1 MTWTDGWERLIRPL
15 FTRTGGTSRMATTT
29 GGLRVGPDPAPDRYR
44 LRRSIGRGGEAVLYL
59 ADLELSGEA
68 EPVVVK
74 VLDTR
79 TTMTAEGF
87 ARISAAWSEQA
98 ELLRFV
104 HRVGV
109 IGVRE
114 HFEGP
119 PPHPQ
124 GRAEEVTGRCLYLVM
139 NHVEGL
145 DLRDWRAERTLETPA
160 ERREAARCLEQ
171 LAEVLDRLHSG
182 TATPSGRVV
191 VHGDLSPGNVMVDAD
206 GQTTLVDF
214 GLSKL
219 APEHRTTEV
228 WFTPGFAAPEV
239 HEGVRS
245 PAADRY
251 AFGAIAY
258 FLLSGETPPTA
269 PEQLRERFIAL
280 PEVTALPPER
290 RTALLALFDADPVRR
305 PESLTGW
312 VRQLRPAVVTTTSRA
327 RTATAPPPPRTPPP
341 GAVPPGAAPSARP
354 HHVAPQPSSAQPPTQ
369 PPATAPAPGRRHRPK
384 YLVPLGA
391 AAAVVLMV
399 AGGFLGA
406 RLASGGDDGDTTSGK
421 RPETPRTAT
430 ESPTA
435 EPGAEPGAS
444 SEAPGT
450 PSDDP
455 SGTPDATPSSEPE
468 PDARE
473 PQSLTALTPV
483 DGSTWKTEPA
493 VLNTR
498 EFETALTKRLP
509 CTGTSAT
516 EYNLERAWSSLRFT
530 GGITDDSPQSQ
541 GKVTFLGDG
550 KILASGTL
558 TLGKERTFDVP
569 VADVLRLRVTL
580 ATASGDCK
588 GIAAF
593 ADPVLEP

>member
-1 MTWTDGWERLIRPL
+1 
-15 FTRTGGTSRMATTT
+15 MATTT
-29 GGLRVGPDPAPDRYR
+29 GGLRVGPDATPDRYR

-79 TTMTAEGF
+79 ATMTAEGF
-87 ARISAAWSEQA
+87 ARISAAWSDQA

-119 PPHPQ
+119 PPHPPGQ
-124 GRAEEVTGRCLYLVM
+124 AGESTGRCLYLVM

-160 ERREAARCLEQ
+160 ERREAVRCLEQ

-182 TATPSGRVV
+182 AATPSGRVV
-191 VHGDLSPGNVMVDAD
+191 VHGDLSPGNVMVDSD
-206 GQTTLVDF
+206 GQATLVDF

-269 PEQLRERFIAL
+269 PEQLRERFTAL
-280 PEVTALPPER
+280 PEVAGLPPER
-290 RTALLALFDADPVRR
+290 QAALLALYDADPGRR

-327 RTATAPPPPRTPPP
+327 RTVTAPPPPTSPPP

-354 HHVAPQPSSAQPPTQ
+354 HYVAPQPPPAPPSAQPPV
-369 PPATAPAPGRRHRPK
+369 TAPDTRRPRPK
-384 YLVPLGA
+384 YLLPLGA
-391 AAAVVLMV
+391 AAAVALLVTGGVL
-399 AGGFLGA
+399 GSQ
-406 RLASGGDDGDTTSGK
+406 LASGDGGDTASGK
-421 RPETPRTAT
+421 RPEATSTVT
-430 ESPTA
+430 ESPTT
-435 EPGAEPGAS
+435 EPSPEPSAPS
-444 SEAPGT
+444 DAPGT
-450 PSDDP
+450 PTPDA
-455 SGTPDATPSSEPE
+455 SGTPDADSSPTHVD
-468 PDARE
+468 PQ

-483 DGSTWKTEPA
+483 DGIDFATEPV

-498 EFETALTKRLP
+498 SFDTALSVSLP
-509 CTGTSAT
+509 CMGRHST
-516 EYNLERAWSSLRFT
+516 EYNLGRAWSTLRFT
-530 GGITDDSPQSQ
+530 GGMSDSSPQSQ
-541 GKVTFLGDG
+541 GKVTLLGDG

-558 TLGKERTFDVP
+558 SLGKERAFEVP
-569 VADVLRLRVTL
+569 VTDVLRLRITVDKV
-580 ATASGDCK
+580 SGQC
-588 GIAAF
+588 GRRSRAAL

>member
-1 MTWTDGWERLIRPL
+1 
-15 FTRTGGTSRMATTT
+15 MATTT
-29 GGLRVGPDPAPDRYR
+29 GGLRVGPDSAPDRYR

-87 ARISAAWSEQA
+87 ARISAAWSDQA

-119 PPHPQ
+119 PPHPP
-124 GRAEEVTGRCLYLVM
+124 GRAGESTGRCLYLVM

-160 ERREAARCLEQ
+160 ERREAVRCLEQ

-206 GQTTLVDF
+206 GQATLVDF

-269 PEQLRERFIAL
+269 PEQLRERFTAL
-280 PEVTALPPER
+280 PEVTGLPPER
-290 RTALLALFDADPVRR
+290 RAALLQLYDADPARR

-327 RTATAPPPPRTPPP
+327 RTAAAPPRPAAPPP
-341 GAVPPGAAPSARP
+341 GGAPSARP
-354 HHVAPQPSSAQPPTQ
+354 HYVAPQPPPPAQPP
-369 PPATAPAPGRRHRPK
+369 AAAPGPGRPRSK
-384 YLVPLGA
+384 YLLPLGA
-391 AAAVVLMV
+391 AAAVVLLV
-399 AGGFLGA
+399 TGAVLGSQ
-406 RLASGGDDGDTTSGK
+406 LASDDGDTASGK
-421 RPETPRTAT
+421 RPGVTRTASGSPTTDPSPEPGAPSETPRT
-430 ESPTA
+430 PTA
-435 EPGAEPGAS
+435 
-444 SEAPGT
+444 
-450 PSDDP
+450 DP
-455 SGTPDATPSSEPE
+455 PATPDATPSSEP
-468 PDARE
+468 PARE

-483 DGSTWKTEPA
+483 DGSEWDTEPA

-498 EFETALTKRLP
+498 AFETALTKRLP
-509 CTGTSAT
+509 CFGESSST

-541 GKVTFLGDG
+541 GKVTFVGDG

-558 TLGKERTFDVP
+558 SLGKERTFDVP

-580 ATASGDCK
+580 ATASGDCQ

>member
-1 MTWTDGWERLIRPL
+1 
-15 FTRTGGTSRMATTT
+15 MATTT
-29 GGLRVGPDPAPDRYR
+29 GGLRVGPDSAPDRYR

-87 ARISAAWSEQA
+87 ARISAAWSDQA

-124 GRAEEVTGRCLYLVM
+124 GRSEESTGRCLYLVM

-160 ERREAARCLEQ
+160 ERREAVRCLEQ

-206 GQTTLVDF
+206 GQATLVDF

-258 FLLSGETPPTA
+258 FLLSGETPPTT
-269 PEQLRERFIAL
+269 PEQLRGRFTAL
-280 PEVTALPPER
+280 PEVTGLPPEQ
-290 RTALLALFDADPVRR
+290 RTTLLALFDADPGRR

-312 VRQLRPAVVTTTSRA
+312 VRQLRPAVVTTTSHA
-327 RTATAPPPPRTPPP
+327 RTATAPPPPTTPPTAP
-341 GAVPPGAAPSARP
+341 PRGPAHPGAAPFARP
-354 HHVAPQPSSAQPPTQ
+354 HDVAPQPPPAHPPTA
-369 PPATAPAPGRRHRPK
+369 PPTTPPDAKRPRRK
-384 YLVPLGA
+384 YLLPLGA
-391 AAAVVLMV
+391 AAAVTLLV
-399 AGGFLGA
+399 AGGVLGS
-406 RLASGGDDGDTTSGK
+406 RLASGDDDGDTASGK
-421 RPETPRTAT
+421 RPETTRTAS
-430 ESPTA
+430 ESPTT
-435 EPGAEPGAS
+435 EPSPEPSTPSATP
-444 SEAPGT
+444 EAPT
-450 PSDDP
+450 ADP
-455 SGTPDATPSSEPE
+455 SGTPDATPSSG
-468 PDARE
+468 PDAKE
-473 PQSLTALTPV
+473 SQSLTALTPV
-483 DGSTWKTEPA
+483 DGTEWATNPT

-498 EFETALTKRLP
+498 AFETAMTARLP
-509 CTGTSAT
+509 CYGGSRAT

-541 GKVTFLGDG
+541 GKLTILGDG

-558 TLGKERTFDVP
+558 ALGKERAFDVP
-569 VADVLRLRVTL
+569 VAGVLRLRVTL
-580 ATASGDCK
+580 ATASGDCE
-588 GIAAF
+588 GVAAL
-593 ADPVLEP
+593 AEPVLEP

>member
-1 MTWTDGWERLIRPL
+1 
-15 FTRTGGTSRMATTT
+15 MATTT
-29 GGLRVGPDPAPDRYR
+29 GGLRVGPDSAPDRYR

-87 ARISAAWSEQA
+87 ARISAAWSDQA

-119 PPHPQ
+119 PPHPP
-124 GRAEEVTGRCLYLVM
+124 GRAGESTGRCLYLVM

-160 ERREAARCLEQ
+160 ERREAVRCLEQ

-182 TATPSGRVV
+182 SATPSGRVV

-206 GQTTLVDF
+206 GQATLVDF

-258 FLLSGETPPTA
+258 FLLSGESPPTA
-269 PEQLRERFIAL
+269 PEQLRERFTAL
-280 PEVTALPPER
+280 PEVAGLPPER
-290 RTALLALFDADPVRR
+290 RAGLLALYDADPGGR

-327 RTATAPPPPRTPPP
+327 RTATAPPPPTAPPP
-341 GAVPPGAAPSARP
+341 GIAPPGAAPSTRP
-354 HHVAPQPSSAQPPTQ
+354 HYVAPQPPPAQPPAQPPTQ
-369 PPATAPAPGRRHRPK
+369 PPTTAPDPRRSRPK
-384 YLVPLGA
+384 YLLPLGA
-391 AAAVVLMV
+391 AAAVTLLV
-399 AGGFLGA
+399 AGGFLGS
-406 RLASGGDDGDTTSGK
+406 RLASGDDDGDTSSGK
-421 RPETPRTAT
+421 RPEATRTVTETPTT
-430 ESPTA
+430 QPSP
-435 EPGAEPGAS
+435 E
-444 SEAPGT
+444 PGT
-450 PSDDP
+450 PSGTPEEPTATP
-455 SGTPDATPSSEPE
+455 SGTPDATPSSEP
-468 PDARE
+468 ARRE

-483 DGSTWKTEPA
+483 DGLEYSTEPV

-498 EFETALTKRLP
+498 SFDTAMSTGLP
-509 CTGTSAT
+509 CSGFTYAT
-516 EYNLERAWSSLRFT
+516 EYNLERAWSTLRFT
-530 GGITDDSPQSQ
+530 GGITDSSPQSQ
-541 GKVTFLGDG
+541 GKVTLLGDG
-550 KILASGTL
+550 KVLASGAL
-558 TLGKERTFDVP
+558 SLGEERKFEVP
-569 VADVLRLRVTL
+569 VADVLRLRIQLTTV
-580 ATASGDCK
+580 SGKC
-588 GIAAF
+588 GRSSRAAF

>member
-1 MTWTDGWERLIRPL
+1 
-15 FTRTGGTSRMATTT
+15 MATTT
-29 GGLRVGPDPAPDRYR
+29 GGLRVGPDSAPDRYR

-87 ARISAAWSEQA
+87 ARISAAWSDQA

-119 PPHPQ
+119 PPHPR
-124 GRAEEVTGRCLYLVM
+124 GRAEESTGRCLYLVM

-145 DLRDWRAERTLETPA
+145 DLRDWRADRTLETPA
-160 ERREAARCLEQ
+160 ERREAVRCLEQ

-206 GQTTLVDF
+206 GQATLVDF

-269 PEQLRERFIAL
+269 PEQLRERFTAL
-280 PEVTALPPER
+280 PELAGLPPER
-290 RTALLALFDADPVRR
+290 RAALLQLYDADPARR

-327 RTATAPPPPRTPPP
+327 RTATTPPRPAAPPP
-341 GAVPPGAAPSARP
+341 GAVPSARP
-354 HHVAPQPSSAQPPTQ
+354 HYVAPQPPPPAQ
-369 PPATAPAPGRRHRPK
+369 PPATVPGPGRSRPK
-384 YLVPLGA
+384 HLLPLGA
-391 AAAVVLMV
+391 AAAVVLLV
-399 AGGFLGA
+399 TGAILGSQ
-406 RLASGGDDGDTTSGK
+406 LASDNGDTASGK
-421 RPETPRTAT
+421 RPGTTRKAV
-430 ESPTA
+430 ESPTTGPSP
-435 EPGAEPGAS
+435 EPGAP
-444 SEAPGT
+444 SET
-450 PSDDP
+450 PDTPTAEP
-455 SGTPDATPSSEPE
+455 SGTPDATPSSEPS
-468 PDARE
+468 ARE

-483 DGSTWKTEPA
+483 DGSEWNTGPA

-498 EFETALTKRLP
+498 AYETALTRRLP
-509 CTGTSAT
+509 CFGETSST

-541 GKVTFLGDG
+541 GKVTFVGDG

-558 TLGKERTFDVP
+558 SLGKERAFDVP

-580 ATASGDCK
+580 ATASGDCQ

>member
-1 MTWTDGWERLIRPL
+1 
-15 FTRTGGTSRMATTT
+15 MATTT
-29 GGLRVGPDPAPDRYR
+29 GGLRVGPDSAPDRYR

-79 TTMTAEGF
+79 TTMTPEGF
-87 ARISAAWSEQA
+87 ARISAAWSDQA

-119 PPHPQ
+119 PPHPL
-124 GRAEEVTGRCLYLVM
+124 GRAEESTGRCLYLVM

-145 DLRDWRAERTLETPA
+145 DLRDWRAERTLETPT
-160 ERREAARCLEQ
+160 ERREAVRCLEQ

-206 GQTTLVDF
+206 GQATLVDF

-258 FLLSGETPPTA
+258 FLLSGDTPPTA
-269 PEQLRERFIAL
+269 PEQLRERFTGL
-280 PEVTALPPER
+280 PEVAGLPPER
-290 RTALLALFDADPVRR
+290 RTALLALYDADPARR

-327 RTATAPPPPRTPPP
+327 RTATAPPPPTTPPP
-341 GAVPPGAAPSARP
+341 GAASGGAAPPGAAPSARP
-354 HHVAPQPSSAQPPTQ
+354 HYVAPQPLPTQ
-369 PPATAPAPGRRHRPK
+369 PPAPVTAPDARRPRPK
-384 YLVPLGA
+384 YLLPLGA
-391 AAAVVLMV
+391 AAAVALLVTGGVL
-399 AGGFLGA
+399 GS
-406 RLASGGDDGDTTSGK
+406 RLASGDDGDTASGK
-421 RPETPRTAT
+421 RPEATRTVT

-435 EPGAEPGAS
+435 EPSPE
-444 SEAPGT
+444 PGT
-450 PSDDP
+450 PSESPGTPTTGP
-455 SGTPDATPSSEPE
+455 SGTPDADSSPTPVDPQ
-468 PDARE
+468 

-483 DGSTWKTEPA
+483 DGIDFATEPV

-498 EFETALTKRLP
+498 SFDTALSVGLP
-509 CTGTSAT
+509 CMGRNST
-516 EYNLERAWSSLRFT
+516 EYNLGRAWSTLRFT
-530 GGITDDSPQSQ
+530 GGISDSSPQSQ
-541 GKVTFLGDG
+541 GKVTLLGDG

-558 TLGKERTFDVP
+558 SLGKERAFEVP
-569 VADVLRLRVTL
+569 VTDVLRLRITVDKV
-580 ATASGDCK
+580 SGQC
-588 GIAAF
+588 GRRSRAAL

>member
-1 MTWTDGWERLIRPL
+1 
-15 FTRTGGTSRMATTT
+15 MATTT
-29 GGLRVGPDPAPDRYR
+29 GGLRVGPDSAPDRYR

-79 TTMTAEGF
+79 TTMTPEGF
-87 ARISAAWSEQA
+87 ARISAAWSDQA

-119 PPHPQ
+119 PPHPP
-124 GRAEEVTGRCLYLVM
+124 GRAGESTGRCLYLVM

-160 ERREAARCLEQ
+160 ERREAVRCLEQ

-206 GQTTLVDF
+206 GQATLVDF

-269 PEQLRERFIAL
+269 PEQLRERFTAL
-280 PEVTALPPER
+280 PEVSGLPAER
-290 RTALLALFDADPVRR
+290 RTTLLALYDADPARR

-327 RTATAPPPPRTPPP
+327 RTATAPPPPTTP
-341 GAVPPGAAPSARP
+341 PPGAAPSARP
-354 HHVAPQPSSAQPPTQ
+354 HYVAPQPPPTQ
-369 PPATAPAPGRRHRPK
+369 PPAPVTAPDARRPRPK
-384 YLVPLGA
+384 YLLPLGA
-391 AAAVVLMV
+391 AAAVALL
-399 AGGFLGA
+399 ATGGILGSQ
-406 RLASGGDDGDTTSGK
+406 LASGDDGDTASGK
-421 RPETPRTAT
+421 RPEASRTVT

-435 EPGAEPGAS
+435 EQSPEPAP
-444 SEAPGT
+444 SESPGT
-450 PSDDP
+450 PTAGP
-455 SGTPDATPSSEPE
+455 SGTPDATPSSEPT
-468 PDARE
+468 ARE

-483 DGSTWKTEPA
+483 DGIDFATEPV

-498 EFETALTKRLP
+498 SFDTALSVGLP
-509 CTGTSAT
+509 CMGRNST
-516 EYNLERAWSSLRFT
+516 EYNLERAWSTLRFT
-530 GGITDDSPQSQ
+530 GGISDSSPQSQ
-541 GKVTFLGDG
+541 GKVTLLGDG

-558 TLGKERTFDVP
+558 SLGKERAFDVP
-569 VADVLRLRVTL
+569 VTDVLRLRITVDKV
-580 ATASGDCK
+580 SGQCGRK
-588 GIAAF
+588 SRAAL

>member
-1 MTWTDGWERLIRPL
+1 
-15 FTRTGGTSRMATTT
+15 MATTT

-327 RTATAPPPPRTPPP
+327 RTATAP
-341 GAVPPGAAPSARP
+341 
-354 HHVAPQPSSAQPPTQ
+354 
-369 PPATAPAPGRRHRPK
+369 GRRHRPK

>member
-1 MTWTDGWERLIRPL
+1 M
-15 FTRTGGTSRMATTT
+15 STTT
-29 GGLRVGPDPAPDRYR
+29 GGLRVGPDSAPDRYR

-79 TTMTAEGF
+79 TTMTPEGF
-87 ARISAAWSEQA
+87 ARISAAWSDQA

-119 PPHPQ
+119 PPHPP
-124 GRAEEVTGRCLYLVM
+124 GRAEESTGRCLYLVM

-160 ERREAARCLEQ
+160 ERREAVRCLEQ

-206 GQTTLVDF
+206 GQATLVDF

-269 PEQLRERFIAL
+269 PEQLRERFTAL
-280 PEVTALPPER
+280 PEVTGLPPER
-290 RTALLALFDADPVRR
+290 RAALLKLYDADPAHR

-327 RTATAPPPPRTPPP
+327 RTATAPPPPATPPP
-341 GAVPPGAAPSARP
+341 GAASGGAASPGAPPSARP
-354 HHVAPQPSSAQPPTQ
+354 HYVAPQPPPPTQ
-369 PPATAPAPGRRHRPK
+369 RPATAPGPGRPRPK
-384 YLVPLGA
+384 YLLPLGA
-391 AAAVVLMV
+391 AAAVVLLV
-399 AGGFLGA
+399 TGGILGSQ
-406 RLASGGDDGDTTSGK
+406 LASGDGDSASGK
-421 RPETPRTAT
+421 RPETTRTAT
-430 ESPTA
+430 ESPTTDPSP
-435 EPGAEPGAS
+435 EPS
-444 SEAPGT
+444 T
-450 PSDDP
+450 PSQTPDAPTADP
-455 SGTPDATPSSEPE
+455 SGTPDAGSSPTPVDPQ
-468 PDARE
+468 

-483 DGSTWKTEPA
+483 DGIDFATEPV

-498 EFETALTKRLP
+498 SFDTALSVGLP
-509 CTGTSAT
+509 CMEMERHST
-516 EYNLERAWSSLRFT
+516 EYNLGRAWSTLRFT
-530 GGITDDSPQSQ
+530 GGISDSSPQSQ
-541 GKVTFLGDG
+541 GKVTLLGDG

-558 TLGKERTFDVP
+558 SLGKERAFEVP
-569 VADVLRLRVTL
+569 VTDVLRLRITVDKV
-580 ATASGDCK
+580 SGQC
-588 GIAAF
+588 GRRSRAAL

>member
-1 MTWTDGWERLIRPL
+1 
-15 FTRTGGTSRMATTT
+15 MATTT
-29 GGLRVGPDPAPDRYR
+29 GGLHVGPDSAPDRYR

-87 ARISAAWSEQA
+87 ARISAAWSDQA

-119 PPHPQ
+119 PPHPP
-124 GRAEEVTGRCLYLVM
+124 GRAEESTGRCLYLVM

-145 DLRDWRAERTLETPA
+145 DLRDWRADRTLETPA
-160 ERREAARCLEQ
+160 ERREAVRCLEQ

-206 GQTTLVDF
+206 GQATLVDF

-251 AFGAIAY
+251 AFGAITY

-269 PEQLRERFIAL
+269 PEQLRERFTAL
-280 PEVTALPPER
+280 PEVTGLPPER
-290 RTALLALFDADPVRR
+290 RAALLQLYDADPARR

-327 RTATAPPPPRTPPP
+327 RTSTAPPRPTAP
-341 GAVPPGAAPSARP
+341 PPGAAPSARA
-354 HHVAPQPSSAQPPTQ
+354 HYVAPQPP
-369 PPATAPAPGRRHRPK
+369 PPATAPGPGRPRPK
-384 YLVPLGA
+384 YLLPLGA
-391 AAAVVLMV
+391 AAAVVLLV
-399 AGGFLGA
+399 TGAILGSQ
-406 RLASGGDDGDTTSGK
+406 LASDDGDTASGK
-421 RPETPRTAT
+421 RPGTTRTPV
-430 ESPTA
+430 ESPTTGPGP
-435 EPGAEPGAS
+435 EPS
-444 SEAPGT
+444 T
-450 PSDDP
+450 PSETPDKPTADP
-455 SGTPDATPSSEPE
+455 SGAPDATPSSEPS
-468 PDARE
+468 ARE
-473 PQSLTALTPV
+473 PQPLTALTPV
-483 DGSTWKTEPA
+483 DGSAWDTEPA

-498 EFETALTKRLP
+498 AYETALTRRLP
-509 CTGTSAT
+509 CFEETSST

-541 GKVTFLGDG
+541 GKVTFVGDG

-558 TLGKERTFDVP
+558 SLGKERTFDVP

-580 ATASGDCK
+580 ATGSGDCQ
-588 GIAAF
+588 GIAAL

>member
-1 MTWTDGWERLIRPL
+1 
-15 FTRTGGTSRMATTT
+15 MATTT
-29 GGLRVGPDPAPDRYR
+29 GGLRVGPDSAPDRYR

-79 TTMTAEGF
+79 TTMTPEGF
-87 ARISAAWSEQA
+87 ARISAAWSDQA

-119 PPHPQ
+119 PPHPP
-124 GRAEEVTGRCLYLVM
+124 GRAGESTGRCLYLVM

-145 DLRDWRAERTLETPA
+145 DLRDWRAERTVETPA
-160 ERREAARCLEQ
+160 ERREAVRCLEQ

-182 TATPSGRVV
+182 SATPSGRVV

-206 GQTTLVDF
+206 GQATLVDF

-219 APEHRTTEV
+219 APEHRTAEV

-258 FLLSGETPPTA
+258 FLLSGETPPAT
-269 PEQLRERFIAL
+269 PEQLRERFTAL
-280 PEVTALPPER
+280 PEVAGLPPER
-290 RTALLALFDADPVRR
+290 RAALLALYDADPGRR
-305 PESLTGW
+305 PASLTGW

-327 RTATAPPPPRTPPP
+327 RTATAPPPPAPPPP
-341 GAVPPGAAPSARP
+341 GAAAGGVASPGAAPSARP
-354 HHVAPQPSSAQPPTQ
+354 HGIAPQPPPTQ
-369 PPATAPAPGRRHRPK
+369 PPAPVTAPDTGRPRPK
-384 YLVPLGA
+384 YLLPLVA
-391 AAAVVLMV
+391 AAAVALLVTGGVL
-399 AGGFLGA
+399 GSQ
-406 RLASGGDDGDTTSGK
+406 LASGDGGTTSG
-421 RPETPRTAT
+421 RNPE
-430 ESPTA
+430 PTA
-435 EPGAEPGAS
+435 SLTGTTPSATGPGPS
-444 SEAPGT
+444 PSEAPGDAS
-450 PSDDP
+450 PQPAGDP
-455 SGTPDATPSSEPE
+455 SASPGTSGSATPADPQ
-468 PDARE
+468 

-483 DGSTWKTEPA
+483 DGIDFSTEPV

-498 EFETALTKRLP
+498 SFDTALSVGMP
-509 CTGTSAT
+509 CMKGNST
-516 EYNLERAWSSLRFT
+516 EYNLGRAWSTLRFT
-530 GGITDDSPQSQ
+530 GGVSDSSPRSQ
-541 GKVTFLGDG
+541 GKVTLLGDG

-558 TLGKERTFDVP
+558 SLGKERAFEVP
-569 VADVLRLRVTL
+569 VTDVLRLRITVDRV
-580 ATASGDCK
+580 SGECGRK
-588 GIAAF
+588 TRAAL